1 MHDAGGLK
9 GRETEVSETCFHSGD
24 HQSVQNCAPKPTP
37 HDPAPVPPSVTTEL
51 TLGWWP
57 NSSSGQSLVSGRP
70 VQTNS
75 HDARDADVLGARANP
90 LIHFLSNATD
100 AQTADEQPVLGH
112 HLVGS
117 RAQGD
122 EALLRRAGVLYAEGQ
137 E

>member
-1 MHDAGGLK
+1 MKYIFTIL
-9 GRETEVSETCFHSGD
+9 
-24 HQSVQNCAPKPTP
+24 
-37 HDPAPVPPSVTTEL
+37 
-51 TLGWWP
+51 
-57 NSSSGQSLVSGRP
+57 
-70 VQTNS
+70 
-75 HDARDADVLGARANP
+75 
-90 LIHFLSNATD
+90 FLSLSICVV